1 MARGKVRPYRTQPA
15 RHAHGGTLRPSVR
28 YKAEVIVQDVV
39 VWQDD
44 GWADLGAALDT
55 TRMITQAFSITE
67 AKGQHHISWQ
77 QAVDE
82 AEDL

>member
-1 MARGKVRPYRTQPA
+1 MARGKVRPYRTYPA
-15 RHAHGGTLRPSVR
+15 WHVHGGTLPASVR
-28 YKAEVIVQDVV
+28 YRAEVISQDMV
-39 VWQDD
+39 VWADD
-44 GWADLGAALDT
+44 GWADLGVALDT
-55 TRMITQAFSITE
+55 TRLITQAFSITE